1 MSDRKSNYTSGNVNY
16 KSRVHAIHLQMLMH
30 YKIRVHAIMLP
41 TVHAIHLQMLMH
53 YKIRVHAIILP
64 TVHVSNKHVQE
75 PYAFQHVGVFL
86 YCQKNQAYCFV
97 LNAFESDVISLRKFT
112 TKQKGTFLLCFPC
125 QNVQNVNSLLVR
137 TYTTKDMQSN
147 SMKKNRNLLV
157 QVIKKKHVLSENF
170 GECSHCR
177 AQN

>member
-1 MSDRKSNYTSGNVNY
+1 MSDRKSNYTSGNVN
-16 KSRVHAIHLQMLMH
+16 

-53 YKIRVHAIILP
+53 YKIRVHAIMLP

-86 YCQKNQAYCFV
+86 YCHKNQAYCFV

-112 TKQKGTFLLCFPC
+112 TKQKCTFLLCFPC
-125 QNVQNVNSLLVR
+125 QNVQNVISLLVR

-147 SMKKNRNLLV
+147 SMKKNT
-157 QVIKKKHVLSENF
+157 IIGTYWYK
-170 GECSHCR
+170 
-177 AQN
+177 